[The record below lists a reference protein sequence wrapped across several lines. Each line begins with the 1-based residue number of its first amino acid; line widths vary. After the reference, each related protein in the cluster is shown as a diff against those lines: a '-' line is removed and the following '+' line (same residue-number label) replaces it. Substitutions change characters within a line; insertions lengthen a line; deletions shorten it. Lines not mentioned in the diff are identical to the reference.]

1 MASSVPRELTDK
13 HLDRLADAYHA
24 TVEAFLRE
32 DPEWI
37 AEGLGMLADSVK
49 DASREIGEHLN
60 EGRV

>member
-1 MASSVPRELTDK
+1 MASSVPRELTDY
-13 HLDRLADAYHA
+13 HLNRLADAYHA

-37 AEGLGMLADSVK
+37 AEGLSMLAERVN
-49 DASREIGEHLN
+49 DATYEIGEHLH